1 MNLFKT
7 LPSEI
12 KDIIWNLYWMD
23 IFKSIVIK
31 HFNNIKLLVKDLN
44 DNINLNNIIRFTN
57 EDKKLE
63 YLNKYNA
70 IILELSKDKGTSK
83 FSLLLDKNLVYAF
96 NNNDYSYMQYKNL
109 KPITNYLLVKSGT
122 MRYSV
127 YHAIHN

>member
-12 KDIIWNLYWMD
+12 EDIIWNLYWMD
-23 IFKSIVIK
+23 VFKSNVIE
-31 HFNNIKLLVKDLN
+31 HFNKIKLLVKHLK

-70 IILELSKDKGTSK
+70 IILELNKDKGTSK

-109 KPITNYLLVKSGT
+109 KPITNYLVVKSGI
-122 MRYSV
+122 MRYSA
-127 YHAIHN
+127 YHAINN

>member
-12 KDIIWNLYWMD
+12 EDIIWNLYWMD
-23 IFKSIVIK
+23 IFKSIVIE

-109 KPITNYLLVKSGT
+109 KPITNYLVVKSGI

-127 YHAIHN
+127 YHSIHN